1 VARYRKIFRSNN
13 KGVEYFMKV
22 WLVGSAGYDFSDIQ
36 YVCLSHESALKRW
49 YEIRDNLIKQAED
62 MIIYEHDEGYTGNG
76 GWEKDIALLQKL
88 KPGETCQCDC
98 PTIEE
103 MEAEL

>member
-1 VARYRKIFRSNN
+1 
-13 KGVEYFMKV
+13 MKV

-36 YVCLSHESALKRW
+36 YVCLSYESALKRW

-62 MIIYEHDEGYTGNG
+62 MIIYEHNEGCDFYS
-76 GWEKDIALLQKL
+76 GWEEHIILLQKL

-98 PTIEE
+98 PTIKE